1 MGGRGRG
8 IYEISVVAKN
18 VLFFFI
24 PVFYYLTYEGAVNLD
39 G

>member
-1 MGGRGRG
+1 M
-8 IYEISVVAKN
+8 IYEITVVAKN
-18 VLFFFI
+18 VLFFI